1 MKKEKVLKILT
12 VVLMVTL
19 VIGVA
24 RSSFAAT
31 QTITAIENSTGNGT
45 NNTVNNI
52 ASNEPANNTLQNNT
66 AVNNLPVNNVPTNTA
81 LPDTGVSSNIGLV
94 VLITLASVSA
104 VYTYM
109 KVRKYNI

>member
-12 VVLMVTL
+12 VVLMIAL

-24 RSSFAAT
+24 KSSFAAT

-52 ASNEPANNTLQNNT
+52 SSNEPANNTP
-66 AVNNLPVNNVPTNTA
+66 VNNLPVNNAPTNTA
-81 LPDTGVSSNIGLV
+81 IPDTGASSNLGLI
-94 VLITLASVSA
+94 VLITFASVSA